1 MNSNM
6 KVFKDKILYF
16 AILVIAGISLSIAGF
31 TCANDYVKGI
41 GIGLAVV
48 GVLKIAQYLLIS
60 RDPEKVKRYK
70 IANNDD
76 RLKSLTQKAGQLTLF
91 ITVIAGLIAV
101 AGFGLAGMQTVS
113 LIISLVVCA
122 QTLVYTGVYYVL
134 QHKY

>member
-1 MNSNM
+1 MNGNV

-16 AILVIAGISLSIAGF
+16 AILVIAGISLAIAGF
-31 TCANDYVKGI
+31 MCSNDYIKGV

-48 GVLKIAQYLLIS
+48 GALKIVQYLIIS
-60 RDPEKVKRYK
+60 RDQEKIRKYK

-91 ITVIAGLIAV
+91 ITVIAGLVAV